1 MIIQELLKKHEN
13 LRLKM
18 YLDSLGIPTI
28 GYGFNL
34 RDNPITQKIAQEL
47 LDLILTPII
56 SQLSAYPWFT
66 QLNENRQAAIA
77 DMAYNMGI
85 SNLLQFH
92 RMLQALQE
100 RNYQEAASQ
109 MLNSLWAKQVG
120 IRAPEDAEIIRT
132 GKSVLDSGTS

>member
-1 MIIQELLKKHEN
+1 MNLQELLKKHEG

-34 RDNPITQKIAQEL
+34 RDNPITQEIAQEL
-47 LDLILTPII
+47 LELVLSPIV
-56 SQLSAYPWFT
+56 SKLSTYPWFT
-66 QLNENRQAAIA
+66 QLNEDRQAAIV

-92 RMLQALQE
+92 HMLQALQGG
-100 RNYQEAASQ
+100 NYQEAASQ

-120 IRAPEDAEIIRT
+120 IRAQEDAEIIRT
-132 GKSVLDSGTS
+132 GRSVLDSGTS

>member
-1 MIIQELLKKHEN
+1 MNLQELLKKHEG

-34 RDNPITQKIAQEL
+34 RDNPITQEIAQEL
-47 LDLILTPII
+47 LELVLSPIV
-56 SQLSAYPWFT
+56 SKLSAYPWFT
-66 QLNENRQAAIA
+66 QLNEDRQAAIV

-92 RMLQALQE
+92 HMLQALQGG
-100 RNYQEAASQ
+100 NYQEAASQ

-120 IRAPEDAEIIRT
+120 IRAQEDAEIIRT
-132 GKSVLDSGTS
+132 GRSVLDSGTS